1 MRPLTYGEL
10 AEQLPQYVKEI
21 GFTHVEFLPVSEYN
35 FEGSLGYHP
44 IALYAPTGRFGSP
57 DEFRLLVDRC
67 HQEGIGVILNW
78 VPVQFPDDPQAPG
91 RFDGPALYEHPDP
104 QEQRHLQWNTLL
116 YNYGRPGV
124 FNDLFSNALFWLD
137 CYHIDG
143 LASIL
148 YLDYGRQYRATARLN
163 AEGALGQITRGRLR
177 VGVTLPCLKGGN
189 ARNRYLPNRYSPS
202 ALSSLISAS
211 QRLRSLLCPYI
222 RA

>member
-1 MRPLTYGEL
+1 
-10 AEQLPQYVKEI
+10 
-21 GFTHVEFLPVSEYN
+21 
-35 FEGSLGYHP
+35 
-44 IALYAPTGRFGSP
+44 
-57 DEFRLLVDRC
+57 LLVDRC

-78 VPVQFPDDPQAPG
+78 MPVRFPDDPQTPV

-104 QEQRHLQWNTLL
+104 QEQRRPQWNTLI

-124 FNDLFSNALFWLD
+124 CNDLSTNALFWLD

-148 YLDYGRQYRATARLN
+148 YLDYGGRYRATARLN
-163 AEGALGQITRGRLR
+163 AEGALGQITRERLR
-177 VGVTLPCLKGGN
+177 TGVMSPCLKGGN
-189 ARNRYLPNRYSPS
+189 ARNRYLPNRYSPL

-211 QRLRSLLCPYI
+211 QRLRSLPCPYI